1 MMEFLV
7 PLPIEDA
14 YSRYCCFLL
23 PTQRRWIPYPR
34 WHHLS
39 RWTASTHGIFPAH
52 VGVLVN
58 VHKNGQACVADIV
71 GENGGDIAGALERR
85 CQSVVPVV
93 VGVLLPLL
101 FLETSYTAHCYQ
113 HHHSFLVKRVFQEEV
128 VCHGNNMVVGSVEGE
143 VEEAV
148 VHNVDPSPSSC
159 ENRLSAV
166 GLLFPYHGNRP
177 CRVVVVAVPLSAHM
191 VLIWEDIAVAVAMV
205 VVVLCFDS
213 AAMVGSHVLSP

>member
-1 MMEFLV
+1 M
-7 PLPIEDA
+7 
-14 YSRYCCFLL
+14 
-23 PTQRRWIPYPR
+23 
-34 WHHLS
+34 
-39 RWTASTHGIFPAH
+39 
-52 VGVLVN
+52 N

-85 CQSVVPVV
+85 CQSVA

-101 FLETSYTAHCYQ
+101 FSETSYTVRCCQ
-113 HHHSFLVKRVFQEEV
+113 HHRSFLVKHVFQEDV
-128 VCHGNNMVVGSVEGE
+128 VCHGNNMVVGSVVEE

-148 VHNVDPSPSSC
+148 VHNVDPSLSSC
-159 ENRLSAV
+159 ENRLSVV

-177 CRVVVVAVPLSAHM
+177 CRVAVVVPLSAHM

-213 AAMVGSHVLSP
+213 VATVGSHVLSP